1 MTEGARSG
9 WGSTL
14 VVSAAGISALALV
27 ALVIRQ
33 RTARFPFLPK
43 ELVSNQRYVALVSM
57 SFTVMSVNL
66 AVLIGLPLL
75 LTSLHD
81 LAIAQVGFVLLPGA
95 ILTAVFGIL
104 SGRLADSIG
113 PRIPVRFG
121 IGLMLV
127 AALGI
132 SSYSPSSV
140 LLTTVF
146 VAMLGAGFALVNTP
160 LAAVVTTLVRM
171 QILSMAM
178 SVNTMALFA
187 GGGFGTALLT
197 AIIITRDSDSA
208 ISLNPLHSGQGAGFS
223 DAYLILSISLLIT
236 MALSLALP
244 SKEREPAQTAAV
256 EVPAKWVPDCSVP
269 WAPGCEEQFASAGG
283 GGRETEN
290 RQTG

>member
-14 VVSAAGISALALV
+14 VVSSAGFSALALV

-33 RTARFPFLPK
+33 RAARSPFLPK
-43 ELVSNQRYVALVSM
+43 ELVSNRRYVALVLM
-57 SFTVMSVNL
+57 SFTAMSVNL

-75 LTSLHD
+75 LTRLHD

-104 SGRLADSIG
+104 SGRLADSVG

-132 SSYSPSSV
+132 SSYASSSV

-160 LAAVVTTLVRM
+160 LAAVVTTLVRR

-187 GGGFGTALLT
+187 GGSFGTALLT
-197 AIIITRDSDSA
+197 AIIITRDGDSA
-208 ISLNPLHSGQGAGFS
+208 TSLNPLHSGTRAGFS
-223 DAYLILSISLLIT
+223 DAYLILSIPRLIT
-236 MALSLALP
+236 LALSLALP
-244 SKEREPAQTAAV
+244 SMKRAPA
-256 EVPAKWVPDCSVP
+256 
-269 WAPGCEEQFASAGG
+269 
-283 GGRETEN
+283 
-290 RQTG
+290 